1 MQDGD
6 VHFVK
11 GFFLSH
17 FDKELKSPIS
27 FTSANSLNFS
37 DNNPYHYFWRSIM
50 KYGYARIS
58 TKGQKLDRQLQALE
72 EVGCEKII
80 TDKESGKS
88 FARKGYRRL
97 SRQLRGGDEL
107 YIKSIDRLGRNY
119 EEIIEQWHFLTVK
132 KEIEIIVLDFPLLNT
147 KEQVNG
153 LTGKFLSDLVLQIL
167 SYVAQVER
175 ENIRKRQQEGIQI
188 AKDKGVQFGRRS
200 LEISDDA
207 REILE
212 SYRNGEISSLR
223 KCAKLIG
230 VSHMTVAKWI
240 KELE

>member
-1 MQDGD
+1 
-6 VHFVK
+6 
-11 GFFLSH
+11 
-17 FDKELKSPIS
+17 
-27 FTSANSLNFS
+27 
-37 DNNPYHYFWRSIM
+37 M

-97 SRQLRGGDEL
+97 ARQLRGGDEL

-119 EEIIEQWHFLTVK
+119 EEIIEQWHFLTIK

-175 ENIRKRQQEGIQI
+175 ENIRKRQEEGIQI

-200 LEISDDA
+200 LEISDEA
-207 REILE
+207 RVILE
-212 SYRNGEISSLR
+212 SYCKGEISSLR

-230 VSHMTVAKWI
+230 VSHMTVAKWV